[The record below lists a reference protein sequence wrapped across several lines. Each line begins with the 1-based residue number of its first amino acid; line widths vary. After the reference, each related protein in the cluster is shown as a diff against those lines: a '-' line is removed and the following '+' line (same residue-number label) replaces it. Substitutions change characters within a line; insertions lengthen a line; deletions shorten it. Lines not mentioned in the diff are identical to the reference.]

1 VEIQDRQIKRVRHFI
16 FIIFNIIGD
25 TFVSRI
31 TETVINNLQVQIKD
45 VHVRYE
51 DYSDKE
57 RPIVFGVTMSSLE
70 AESTDENWNSTF
82 IKVVQ
87 GLLYKIVK
95 LKEVC
100 DMNFCI
106 NIT

>member
-1 VEIQDRQIKRVRHFI
+1 
-16 FIIFNIIGD
+16 
-25 TFVSRI
+25 
-31 TETVINNLQVQIKD
+31 LQVRIKD

-51 DYSDKE
+51 DHSDKE

-70 AESTDENWNSTF
+70 AESTDEKGNSAF

-100 DMNFCI
+100 CKNYGI
-106 NIT
+106 NNCFSSEYT